1 MSSSASSAF
10 RQDPPADLSASDS
23 ECKAERPA
31 LFSSGALDTLYRHQA
46 SRLIRHFARRIS
58 GVEAN
63 DIVHEAFAKLASA
76 RVGAGGPVESPE
88 ALISTV
94 ATNVLRDRA
103 RVAAREAVRLHQ
115 LAADNPAEAVDPH
128 RLIESREALRAIERA
143 LAAMNPRRRK
153 IFMLHRFEQMSYADI
168 GREVGMS
175 EKGIKKQ
182 MAKALLELRRAA
194 GPF

>member
-103 RVAAREAVRLHQ
+103 RVAAREAVRLI
-115 LAADNPAEAVDPH
+115 LRKPSIPIALLNPARPCAQSSARSLP
-128 RLIESREALRAIERA
+128 
-143 LAAMNPRRRK
+143 
-153 IFMLHRFEQMSYADI
+153 
-168 GREVGMS
+168 
-175 EKGIKKQ
+175 
-182 MAKALLELRRAA
+182 
-194 GPF
+194 